1 MRKIANFRFAYPL
14 VLGVILGVISCKAYF
29 EKDYTVLIVDLLIIS
44 LYAFIFCYDKK
55 ILIFSLI
62 AFLIIF
68 TLSTTVYY
76 FYFKHYQSLYLP
88 SENIYYVYGKV
99 KSVAYYDNCISVK
112 LTNARIEYDYKLIN
126 ANLQVYVKNGDLKI
140 GDYIGFYSKI
150 EKAFST
156 KDVSF
161 LSDGIIYKAT
171 TDITQIEF
179 LGNKVNFFEKCNLY
193 IKVLLF
199 KNMSEESGAVAYAML
214 TGTTS
219 YIPTAT
225 KDLYRF
231 SGIAHIFSVSGLH
244 ISFVAHFL
252 NRITKR
258 INVKKIYKSV
268 FIIIFLI
275 IYSGICNFTLS
286 SIRAVIM
293 CSVLLLCGSFG
304 GKYDILNSLLI
315 SLSLTL
321 FVNPFAIYSVGLQLS
336 YLSVFGI
343 ITLANTFKRALK
355 KLPDKIGEA
364 ISVSLSASVMTLPV
378 MMEVFGYF
386 SIVSVIYNLIFIPL
400 VTFIFLTLII
410 TIIISLLIKLK
421 FILYLADKA
430 IKGINYVL
438 KLSTPEKYIVKT
450 AGLGIGKY
458 FYYLGIVSFSDL
470 INLSYTKKA
479 IIALIFIVIAL
490 LCIV

>member
-14 VLGVILGVISCKAYF
+14 VLGVILGIISCKAYF
-29 EKDYTVLIVDLLIIS
+29 EKDYTVLIADLLIIS

-55 ILIFSLI
+55 VLFLSLI
-62 AFLIIF
+62 AFLIVF
-68 TLSTTVYY
+68 ALSTTIYY
-76 FYFKHYQSLYLP
+76 FYFEHYQSLYLP
-88 SENIYYVYGKV
+88 SENIYYVYGRV
-99 KSVAYYDNCISVK
+99 KSVAYYENCVCVK
-112 LTNARIEYDYKLIN
+112 LTNAHVEYDYKLIN
-126 ANLQVYVKNGDLKI
+126 ANILVYVENGDLKI
-140 GDYIGFYSKI
+140 GDYIGFYSKV
-150 EKAFST
+150 EKAFFI
-156 KDVSF
+156 KDVSA
-161 LSDGIIYKAT
+161 LCDGITYKT
-171 TDITQIEF
+171 ITDITQIEY

-193 IKVLLF
+193 IKDLLF
-199 KNMSEESGAVAYAML
+199 KNMSAEGGAVAYAML

-252 NRITKR
+252 NKITKR
-258 INVKKIYKSV
+258 INIKKIYKSV

-275 IYSGICNFTLS
+275 FYSGICNFTLS

-321 FVNPFAIYSVGLQLS
+321 FVNPFALYSVGLQLS

-343 ITLANTFKRALK
+343 ITLANTFKRAMK
-355 KLPDKIGEA
+355 KFTDKIGEA

-400 VTFIFLTLII
+400 VTLIFLTLII
-410 TIIISLLIKLK
+410 TIIISLLVKLK
-421 FILYLADKA
+421 FILFLADKV
-430 IKGINYVL
+430 IKGINFVL
-438 KLSTPEKYIVKT
+438 KFTNPENFVIKT
-450 AGLGIGKY
+450 TGLGIGKY
-458 FYYLGIVSFSDL
+458 FYYLGVISFGDL

-479 IIALIFIVIAL
+479 IISLIFIVIAL